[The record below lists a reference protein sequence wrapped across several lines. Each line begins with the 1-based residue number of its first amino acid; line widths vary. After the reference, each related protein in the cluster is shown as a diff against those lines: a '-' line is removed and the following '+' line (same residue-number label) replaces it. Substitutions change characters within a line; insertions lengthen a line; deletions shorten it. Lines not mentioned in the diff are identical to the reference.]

1 MQLSRLP
8 PRYPHNIAYF
18 SQFLQGKAANCSASL
33 LPRERVATPAS
44 SSQPDCLPA
53 KPAMDDRYSAAEREA
68 FELDEYV
75 RWPSI
80 HSPVCHPQSRLSAS
94 AACFRQSF
102 HHHPA
107 ATTVA

>member
-1 MQLSRLP
+1 MAKSRAGPPVASLWRLLSQVTVQLSRLP

-53 KPAMDDRYSAAEREA
+53 SQQ
-68 FELDEYV
+68 
-75 RWPSI
+75 WTI
-80 HSPVCHPQSRLSAS
+80 
-94 AACFRQSF
+94 
-102 HHHPA
+102 
-107 ATTVA
+107 ATLPR